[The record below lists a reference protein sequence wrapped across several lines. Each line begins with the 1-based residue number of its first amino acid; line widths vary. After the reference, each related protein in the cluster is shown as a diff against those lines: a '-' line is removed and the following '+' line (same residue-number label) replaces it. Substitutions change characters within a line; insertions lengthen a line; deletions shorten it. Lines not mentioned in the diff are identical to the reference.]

1 MKFERIKKINN
12 KTKVIVGICTVL
24 IVGILGFK
32 IIKKAFANPDDSSYL
47 KNQIV
52 DGLSFENASLNVEN
66 GISKYTVE
74 VVNDNNTDYSL
85 KTINVVFKDSE
96 GKEITLL
103 GYIGE
108 TLEVN
113 DKKVLDVSIDEE
125 IEDIATITYSIN
137 K

>member
-96 GKEITLL
+96 GNEATLL

-108 TLEVN
+108 ILEVN
-113 DKKVLDVSIDEE
+113 EKKVLDVSIDEE

>member
-1 MKFERIKKINN
+1 MKFERIKKINT

-96 GKEITLL
+96 GNETTLL

-108 TLEVN
+108 SLSSNE
-113 DKKVLDVSIDEE
+113 KKVLDISIDEE

>member
-96 GKEITLL
+96 GKETTLL

>member
-96 GKEITLL
+96 GNETTLL

-108 TLEVN
+108 ILEVN
-113 DKKVLDVSIDEE
+113 EKKVLDVSIDEE